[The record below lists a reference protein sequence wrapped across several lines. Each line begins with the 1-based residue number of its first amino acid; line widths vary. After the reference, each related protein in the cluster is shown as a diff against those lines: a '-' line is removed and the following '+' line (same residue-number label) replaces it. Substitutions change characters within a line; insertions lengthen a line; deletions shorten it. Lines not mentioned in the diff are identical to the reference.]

1 MRGRPF
7 IQALGFLAVWLLLAI
22 PIFRVT
28 QATVPAPVAAPRD
41 VVAAAAT
48 PAWIELRFSRPPVSF
63 TVRQGDA
70 VLWAEDAP
78 AGTRFER
85 SIPLVLDDTGAE
97 VHLEAALPD
106 VGETA
111 VEVAVEPDGRA
122 RRSVVVWVEGAV
134 DDTVFF
140 SWGSR

>member
-28 QATVPAPVAAPRD
+28 QATVPAPV
-41 VVAAAAT
+41 VAVEEVMDAAAT
-48 PAWIELRFSRPPVSF
+48 PAWVELRFSRPPVSF
-63 TVRQGDA
+63 SLRQGGV
-70 VLWAEDAP
+70 VLWVEDAP

-97 VHLEAALPD
+97 VHLTGLLPD
-106 VGETA
+106 GGETA
-111 VEVAVEPDGRA
+111 VEVAVEPDGRV
-122 RRSVVVWVEGAV
+122 RRSVVLWVEGAV

-140 SWGSR
+140 AWGSP